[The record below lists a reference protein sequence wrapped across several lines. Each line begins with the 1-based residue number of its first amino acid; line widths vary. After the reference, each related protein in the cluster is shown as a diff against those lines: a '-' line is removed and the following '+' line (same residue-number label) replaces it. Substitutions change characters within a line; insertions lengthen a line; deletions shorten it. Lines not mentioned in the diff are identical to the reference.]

1 MTVQKANLWVSFRD
15 RLYFSDK
22 LYEYLISLSPSATT
36 DIPVR
41 VAPIKDDLDKQS
53 RADLIRSKPG

>member
-36 DIPVR
+36 DMR
-41 VAPIKDDLDKQS
+41 VVPIKDDSDKQS

>member
-36 DIPVR
+36 DMR
-41 VAPIKDDLDKQS
+41 VVPTKDDSDKQS